1 MNNVCMGE
9 KPFIVVIISN
19 WVPIFKSFFNQ
30 YIQVFWEKLNINQ
43 FFKKKFT
50 TRKPHNKLIEID
62 SKNQIWNNALHKD
75 DIEKTFRD

>member
-30 YIQVFWEKLNINQ
+30 YIQFFWKNWTSTNFSKTNLQLEN
-43 FFKKKFT
+43 
-50 TRKPHNKLIEID
+50 LIEID